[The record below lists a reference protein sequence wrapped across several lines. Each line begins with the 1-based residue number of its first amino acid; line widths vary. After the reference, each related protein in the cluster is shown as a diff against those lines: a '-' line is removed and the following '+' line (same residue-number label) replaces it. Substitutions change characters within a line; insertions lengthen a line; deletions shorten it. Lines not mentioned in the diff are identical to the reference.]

1 MIMKKKNNAPFRLS
15 DWRLDAEQGGFMEM
29 ENGKTSV
36 GRRVL
41 NIILLLLNLACLIW
55 ILVSWRGE
63 QAHRTVLDYYRDRG
77 VDVSDFEYMENDGSV
92 RP

>member
-1 MIMKKKNNAPFRLS
+1 M
-15 DWRLDAEQGGFMEM
+15 G
-29 ENGKTSV
+29 NGKSSG
-36 GRRVL
+36 GRRIL

-63 QAHRTVLDYYRDRG
+63 QGHRTVLDYYRDRG
-77 VDVSDFEYMENDGSV
+77 VDVSDFETMENDGSV

>member
-1 MIMKKKNNAPFRLS
+1 M
-15 DWRLDAEQGGFMEM
+15 G
-29 ENGKTSV
+29 NGKSSG
-36 GRRVL
+36 GRRIL

-63 QAHRTVLDYYRDRG
+63 QGHRTVLDYYRDRG
-77 VDVSDFEYMENDGSV
+77 IDVSDFETMENDGSV

>member
-1 MIMKKKNNAPFRLS
+1 
-15 DWRLDAEQGGFMEM
+15 M

-63 QAHRTVLDYYRDRG
+63 QGHRTVLDSYRDRG
-77 VDVSDFEYMENDGSV
+77 VDVSEFENLENDGSV